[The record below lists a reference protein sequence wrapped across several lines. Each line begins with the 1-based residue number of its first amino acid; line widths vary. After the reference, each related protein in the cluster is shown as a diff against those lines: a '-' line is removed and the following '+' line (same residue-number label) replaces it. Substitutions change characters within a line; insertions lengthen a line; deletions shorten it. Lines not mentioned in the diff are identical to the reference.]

1 VRDHHVA
8 RLTAHELER
17 AKRELRAS
25 LALVRHDSPTR
36 VPIEAHMTAI
46 DAEVAERTVDASDA
60 RTAGD

>member
-8 RLTAHELER
+8 RLTAYELER

-46 DAEVAERTVDASDA
+46 DAEVAERTADASDA